1 MSTLIPEYN
10 WTDFLKVMKM
20 GQLKRLKSGEVKY
33 NGEYLFT
40 FVNGSVD
47 SSGYLRLHTENRCQ
61 ITNGVCGETL
71 EQILEKESVTA

>member
-1 MSTLIPEYN
+1 MATLIPNYN
-10 WTDFLKVMKM
+10 WTDFLKVMKL
-20 GQLKRLKSGEVKY
+20 GQLHRLKSGEVMY

-40 FVNGSVD
+40 FVNGNVD
-47 SSGYLRLHTENRCQ
+47 SSGYLRLHTESRAQ